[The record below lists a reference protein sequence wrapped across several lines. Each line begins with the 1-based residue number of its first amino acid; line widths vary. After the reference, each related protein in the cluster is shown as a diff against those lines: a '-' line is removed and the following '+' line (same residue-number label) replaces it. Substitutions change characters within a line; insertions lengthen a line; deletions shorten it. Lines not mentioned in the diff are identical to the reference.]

1 MEVLPAPGFV
11 CEQRDL
17 LAWVARVGWSGAWPA
32 VGLPDDY
39 ARIARDR
46 CAVQLRGLLS

>member
-1 MEVLPAPGFV
+1 VWVA
-11 CEQRDL
+11 DL
-17 LAWVARVGWSGAWPA
+17 LARVARAGWSGASPA

-46 CAVQLRGLLS
+46 CAARLRGLLS